1 MSKLKRRF
9 VTVLLLFIVASTSYL
24 FGWSQ
29 VFTVKSIAFTG
40 VNAAEEE
47 LVIKRIQYQPAV
59 VQIGAPLARVD
70 KRVVSNRISELN
82 WIKSVSVKRN
92 WISKAIQIG
101 IAKRTPIAVIKNSGG
116 RTFVDDQMEIFI
128 IPTDGQLPSEMANL
142 PELILNDRSP
152 LSLAAFDQLHRGIS
166 AVEPAQINAKEMT
179 VQSYLVN
186 SPAYLLTTLV
196 IDGRSLKITWGGSQD
211 LPLKIKVLR
220 ELLLL
225 PENAK
230 IVRMDLTTPLS
241 PIVK

>member
-1 MSKLKRRF
+1 LSKLKRRL
-9 VTVLLLFIVASTSYL
+9 VTVLLLFTVASTSYL

-47 LVIKRIQYQPAV
+47 LVIKKIQYQPAV
-59 VQIGAPLARVD
+59 MQIGAPLARVD

-101 IAKRTPIAVIKNSGG
+101 IAKRTPIAVIKDSGG

-152 LSLAAFDQLHRGIS
+152 LSLAAFDQLHRSIS

-179 VQSYLVN
+179 VQSYLVT
-186 SPAYLLTTLV
+186 SPAY
-196 IDGRSLKITWGGSQD
+196 
-211 LPLKIKVLR
+211 
-220 ELLLL
+220 
-225 PENAK
+225 
-230 IVRMDLTTPLS
+230 
-241 PIVK
+241 

>member
-1 MSKLKRRF
+1 LSKLKRRF
-9 VTVLLLFIVASTSYL
+9 VTVLLLLTVASTSYL

-29 VFTVKSIAFTG
+29 VFSVKSIAFTG
-40 VNAAEEE
+40 VNAAEEK
-47 LVIKRIQYQPAV
+47 LVIKRIENQPAV
-59 VQIGAPLARVD
+59 MQIGAQLARVD

-82 WIKSVSVKRN
+82 WIKSISVKRN
-92 WISKAIQIG
+92 WLSKAIEIG
-101 IAKRTPIAVIKNSGG
+101 IAKREPIAVIQNSNG
-116 RTFVDDQMEIFI
+116 RTFLDDQMEIFI

-142 PELILNDRSP
+142 PELILNDRSQS
-152 LSLAAFDQLHRGIS
+152 SLAAFDQLHRGIA
-166 AVEPAQINAKEMT
+166 AVEPAQINAKEMR

-186 SPAYLLTTLV
+186 SPAYLLTALV
-196 IDGRSLKITWGGSQD
+196 IDGRSLKITWGSSQD

>member
-9 VTVLLLFIVASTSYL
+9 VTVLLLLTVASTSYL

-29 VFTVKSIAFTG
+29 VFSVKSIAFTG
-40 VNAAEEE
+40 VNAAEEK
-47 LVIKRIQYQPAV
+47 LVIKRIENQPAV
-59 VQIGAPLARVD
+59 MQIGAPLARVD

-82 WIKSVSVKRN
+82 WIKSISVKRN
-92 WISKAIQIG
+92 WLSKAIEIG
-101 IAKRTPIAVIKNSGG
+101 IAKREPIAVIQNSNG
-116 RTFVDDQMEIFI
+116 RTFLDDQMEIFI

-142 PELILNDRSP
+142 PELILNDRSQS
-152 LSLAAFDQLHRGIS
+152 SLAAFDQLHRGIA
-166 AVEPAQINAKEMT
+166 AVEPAQINAKEVR

-186 SPAYLLTTLV
+186 SPAYLLTALV
-196 IDGRSLKITWGGSQD
+196 IDGRSLKITWGSNQD
-211 LPLKIKVLR
+211 LPLNIKVLR